1 MIPLSV
7 QIPSLLISFIYG
19 IVIYY
24 VISFFYCFICC
35 KKVVLRFALSFLL
48 ILLLG
53 LIYFLILLRVNNGI
67 IHIYFYLFL
76 LGGYI
81 MVFVLRNY

>member
-24 VISFFYCFICC
+24 IINFLYSFICS
-35 KKVVLRFALSFLL
+35 KKVVLRFTLSFLL
-48 ILLLG
+48 ILFLG

-81 MVFVLRNY
+81 TVFILKH

>member
-24 VISFFYCFICC
+24 IINFFYNFICN
-35 KKVVLRFALSFLL
+35 KKVILRFTLSFLL
-48 ILLLG
+48 IFFLG
-53 LIYFLILLRVNNGI
+53 LLYFLILLRVNNGI
-67 IHIYFYLFL
+67 IHIYFYLL
-76 LGGYI
+76 LFGGYI
-81 MVFVLRNY
+81 IVFVLKH

>member
-19 IVIYY
+19 IIIYY
-24 VISFFYCFICC
+24 IINFLYSFICS
-35 KKVVLRFALSFLL
+35 KKVVLRFTLSFLL
-48 ILLLG
+48 ILFLG

-67 IHIYFYLFL
+67 IHIYFYLLL

-81 MVFVLRNY
+81 TVFILKH

>member
-35 KKVVLRFALSFLL
+35 KKFVLRFALSFLL

-81 MVFVLRNY
+81 IVFVLRNY

>member
-35 KKVVLRFALSFLL
+35 KKVILRFTLSFLL